1 MYKYRIQLILTI
13 LAFLSSCSAVRN
25 IKTRKNAKIVL
36 ETFKDYCR
44 TKHPGFSSKES
55 DYFLYVSLYKQSDS
69 TENLN
74 LNVQL
79 HNRKSIDTM
88 PEQNIYLFNK
98 TKVLLYEKS
107 VSTIIIKKIM
117 SKVEYEDLKLPNHNV
132 RYFDQMYWD
141 VEFNKKNEIVR
152 CLSGPKTDTTSY
164 LLLEKKG
171 IKLSKSFRNKN

>member
-1 MYKYRIQLILTI
+1 
-13 LAFLSSCSAVRN
+13 
-25 IKTRKNAKIVL
+25 
-36 ETFKDYCR
+36 
-44 TKHPGFSSKES
+44 
-55 DYFLYVSLYKQSDS
+55 
-69 TENLN
+69 
-74 LNVQL
+74 
-79 HNRKSIDTM
+79 M